1 MKRLVK
7 SSKDRVITGVCG
19 GVGEYLGID
28 PVIVRLVMVVLF
40 FMAGTG
46 LLAYLVAAF
55 IMPSAEALPEQTQDQ
70 AREAQ
75 EYDRPMQQR
84 PQSGEQPPP
93 RADVVPLLIG
103 GFLVL
108 LGAFFMT
115 RNIPVLNHYY
125 WWLYHHVRPFF
136 WPGLIMGVGL
146 LLILRGSK
154 TSNRLY
160 PHTKP
165 A

>member
-7 SSKDRVITGVCG
+7 SSRDKVIAGVCG

-28 PVIVRLVMVVLF
+28 PVIVRLVMVILF
-40 FMAGTG
+40 FMGGTG

-55 IMPSAEALPEQTQDQ
+55 IMPSAESLPEQPQDQ
-70 AREAQ
+70 GHEASSYPQ
-75 EYDRPMQQR
+75 SQQPR
-84 PQSGEQPPP
+84 QSGEPNPPHT
-93 RADVVPLLIG
+93 DVVPLLIG

-115 RNIPVLNHYY
+115 RNIPALNHYY

-136 WPGLIMGVGL
+136 WPGLVMGVGL

-154 TSNRLY
+154 PSGRS
-160 PHTKP
+160 
-165 A
+165 